1 MLGVLGVL
9 GRGRLLSLPMHLL
22 GLLLLLLLLLLLHL
36 CVIGHWGAGG
46 ELGSLHHRAIARN
59 GGGGGGGSS
68 LRLRVGHGTA

>member
-46 ELGSLHHRAIARN
+46 ELGSLHHRAVARN
-59 GGGGGGGSS
+59 GGGGSSS